1 MASEP
6 TPMLHDPKPMLFIG
20 SSTEGLEPA
29 RAIRNLLDTDV
40 QCWLWNEAFFQFGLG
55 FLESLVVRLKTFDF
69 AVLVAT
75 PDDETTSKN
84 VSSLSPRDNV
94 IFELGLFIGHL
105 GRERVFLVH
114 PARQQIKIPSD
125 LAGVTTAQY
134 DWPYSKSE
142 EQQLPNCFSLYL
154 RALGRVCDQIRAHIK
169 NQGLHESK
177 INQKMAA
184 VQREVDAASLKI
196 AELFALSMSSDGY
209 HQLCKLE
216 KGWDGHY
223 FLDPDLHAGLAQELR
238 HLKML
243 GYIEFDKDPKVKGVG
258 NLPTGN
264 QNNLSRFISVT
275 DTGRRFIEL
284 REEALKQLGR

>member
-1 MASEP
+1 M
-6 TPMLHDPKPMLFIG
+6 MHDPKPLLFIG

-29 RAIRNLLDTDV
+29 RAIRSLLDADV
-40 QCWLWNEAFFQFGLG
+40 QIWLWNEAFFQFGLG
-55 FLESLVVRLKTFDF
+55 FLESLVVRLKSFDF
-69 AVLVAT
+69 AVFIAT
-75 PDDETTSKN
+75 PDDETTSRD

-94 IFELGLFIGHL
+94 IFELGLFMGHL

-125 LAGVTTAQY
+125 LAGVTTAVY

-142 EQQLPNCFSLYL
+142 EKHLPDCFNICV
-154 RALGRVCDQIRAHIK
+154 RALGKVCDQIRANIK
-169 NQGLHESK
+169 SQGLHESK

-184 VQREVDAASLKI
+184 VQRDVDAASLRI
-196 AELFALSMSSDGY
+196 AELFALSMSNDGY
-209 HQLCKLE
+209 HQLRKLD

-243 GYIEFDKDPKVKGVG
+243 GYIIFDRDPNIRGVG
-258 NLPTGN
+258 NLPKGN
-264 QNNLSRFISVT
+264 QHNLSRFVSVT
-275 DTGRRFIEL
+275 ETGKRFIEL